1 MPRRDTEFQDEWLLD
16 ENLKIWLAKGNN
28 SKTAKCTL
36 CPKVFDISNMGR
48 KALESH
54 AGGKKHKAIVTQRM
68 CGSAIK
74 IALEKPDDSGENSSA
89 LAQQSLE
96 NLNTDDARSN
106 AATESRATVVA
117 KSQPLIDTFLLK
129 ANVLEGE
136 IIWALENTLNHQSFS
151 SCESLSK
158 LFTRMF
164 SDSKIAEQFSLGK
177 TKCRYYTV
185 FGIAPYFKSLLV
197 NSIKSAEYFVASY
210 DESYNRV
217 MDESQMDILIRYF
230 DEESGKVNTRYYESK
245 FLRRP
250 NKDNLHSK
258 LLEALQDE
266 NLPLQNMLQLSMDGP
281 NVNLAVL
288 KLHSTFRD
296 SMEYNK
302 IIDIGSCTLH
312 VVHGAFKSAFK
323 ATTWDVHKIL
333 KAMFNLFHQAPAR
346 KDIYFR
352 ETRCDQLPL
361 SFCGTRYAL

>member
-1 MPRRDTEFQDEWLLD
+1 
-16 ENLKIWLAKGNN
+16 
-28 SKTAKCTL
+28 
-36 CPKVFDISNMGR
+36 
-48 KALESH
+48 
-54 AGGKKHKAIVTQRM
+54 M

-185 FGIAPYFKSLLV
+185 FGIASYFKSLLV
-197 NSIKSAEYFVASY
+197 NSLVITH
-210 DESYNRV
+210 
-217 MDESQMDILIRYF
+217 II
-230 DEESGKVNTRYYESK
+230 
-245 FLRRP
+245 
-250 NKDNLHSK
+250 
-258 LLEALQDE
+258 
-266 NLPLQNMLQLSMDGP
+266 QNQELG
-281 NVNLAVL
+281 
-288 KLHSTFRD
+288 
-296 SMEYNK
+296 
-302 IIDIGSCTLH
+302 TL
-312 VVHGAFKSAFK
+312 VRFKSDNCAVQYKGKWANGCFPFGN
-323 ATTWDVHKIL
+323 D
-333 KAMFNLFHQAPAR
+333 
-346 KDIYFR
+346 
-352 ETRCDQLPL
+352 
-361 SFCGTRYAL
+361 

>member
-74 IALEKPDDSGENSSA
+74 VALEKPDDSGENSSA

-136 IIWALENTLNHQSFS
+136 IICALENTLNHQSFS

-177 TKCRYYTV
+177 TKCRYTV

-197 NSIKSAEYFVASY
+197 NSIKLAEYFVASY
-210 DESYNRV
+210 DESYRV

-230 DEESGKVNTRYYESK
+230 DEGSGKVNTRYYESK

-258 LLEALQDE
+258 LSEAL
-266 NLPLQNMLQLSMDGP
+266 
-281 NVNLAVL
+281 
-288 KLHSTFRD
+288 
-296 SMEYNK
+296 
-302 IIDIGSCTLH
+302 
-312 VVHGAFKSAFK
+312 
-323 ATTWDVHKIL
+323 
-333 KAMFNLFHQAPAR
+333 
-346 KDIYFR
+346 
-352 ETRCDQLPL
+352 
-361 SFCGTRYAL
+361 